1 MSLMNFQEKKATVT
15 VEDPHHEEEEID
27 SDSESEDTIEIFTDA
42 ASHTG
47 QSGHQSHLLEQSK
60 TKLTPTQ
67 TRLLALVET

>member
-1 MSLMNFQEKKATVT
+1 MNFQEKKATVT

-27 SDSESEDTIEIFTDA
+27 SDSESEDAIEIFTDA
-42 ASHTG
+42 ASHTS